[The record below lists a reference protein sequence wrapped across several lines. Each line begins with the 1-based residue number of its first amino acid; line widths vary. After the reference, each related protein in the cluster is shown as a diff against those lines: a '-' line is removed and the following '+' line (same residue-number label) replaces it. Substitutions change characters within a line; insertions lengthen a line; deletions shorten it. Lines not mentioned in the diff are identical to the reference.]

1 MTSNDVT
8 ASSEMVWWGWGV
20 ADRHRPLPEPARALL
35 EAVLAAPRRDTPPV
49 GRAAVRLPP
58 VSLPAAA
65 RAALVA
71 AVGAEWLAGDDDAR
85 LGHCRGRS
93 TLDLLRIRSGDGSD
107 APDAVVAPGDHDEVL
122 AVLAACA
129 AHHVAAVPYG
139 GGTSV
144 VGGLTP
150 DRRGFAGVVAV
161 DLRRLDQLIALDE
174 VSGIATFGP
183 GVRGPRVEELLAAR
197 GFTLGHLPQSFEHA
211 SIGGFAATR
220 SSGQASAG
228 YGRFDAMVVALRIA
242 TPAGTWEL
250 GRAPASAA
258 GPDLRQLVL
267 GSEGAF
273 GVITAVTVGIRPLP
287 EVTEYE
293 GWRVVDFA
301 RATDVLRDL
310 AARGALPTVA
320 RVSDETETVVGLAG
334 ADPASDGSAPG
345 TDARQGG
352 CLVVTGFAGTAAEV
366 AARRGIVGDTLRAA
380 GAVPLGPGPGESW
393 ARGRFD
399 APYLRDA
406 LLDVGMVAE
415 TLETAG
421 FFSALPGLY
430 RGVREALTAA
440 LTVPPGGPAPL
451 VMCHVSHV
459 YRTGASLYFTVVFP
473 AGGDPVASWRSA
485 KAAATDAVMAA
496 GGTLTHHHAVGA
508 DHRPW
513 LTAEVGPLGTRVL
526 RAVKDVLDPAGI
538 CNPGILIP

>member
-1 MTSNDVT
+1 MTSN
-8 ASSEMVWWGWGV
+8 EMVWWGWGT
-20 ADRHRPLPEPARALL
+20 ADRHHPLPEPARALL

-49 GRAAVRLPP
+49 ERAAVRLPP

-65 RAALVA
+65 RAALAA
-71 AVGAEWLAGDDDAR
+71 AVGAAWLADDDDAR
-85 LGHCRGRS
+85 LAHCRGRS
-93 TLDLLRIRSGDGSD
+93 TPDLLRIRAGDGSD
-107 APDAVVAPGDHDEVL
+107 APDAVVVPGGHDEVL

-144 VGGLTP
+144 VGGLAP
-150 DRRGFAGVVAV
+150 DRHGFAGVVAV
-161 DLRRLDQLIALDE
+161 DLRRLDQLTALDE
-174 VSGIATFGP
+174 VSGTATFGA
-183 GVRGPRVEELLAAR
+183 GVRGPRAEELLAAR

-211 SIGGFAATR
+211 SVGGFAATR

-228 YGRFDAMVVALRIA
+228 YGRFDAMVVALRVA

-273 GVITAVTVGIRPLP
+273 GVITGVTVGIRPLP
-287 EVTEYE
+287 EVTAYE
-293 GWRVVDFA
+293 GWRVADFA
-301 RATDVLRDL
+301 LATDLLRDL
-310 AARGALPTVA
+310 AVRGALPTVA
-320 RVSDETETVVGLAG
+320 RVSDETETVVGLAS
-334 ADPASDGSAPG
+334 ADPASAASAPG
-345 TDARQGG
+345 TDGAPGG
-352 CLVVTGFAGTAAEV
+352 CLLVTGFAGTAAEV
-366 AARRGIVGDTLRAA
+366 AARRTLVGAILRAA

-393 ARGRFD
+393 ARGRFG

-421 FFSALPGLY
+421 FWSALPGLY

-440 LTVPPGGPAPL
+440 LTGGAAPL

-473 AGGDPVASWRSA
+473 AGDDPVEAWRSA
-485 KAAATDAVMAA
+485 KAAATGAIMAA

-513 LTAEVGPLGTRVL
+513 LTAEVGPLGARVL